1 MHGCMG
7 EWMDICICVCLYV
20 CMMYI
25 LMYIWICIY
34 ACLYDSTCTYVHRIG
49 KVKLCIIVCEV
60 KVSAS

>member
-1 MHGCMG
+1 
-7 EWMDICICVCLYV
+7 MDICICVCLYV

-25 LMYIWICIY
+25 LMYIRICIY